1 MSIMLKSTNST
12 NTIDKTERVLAHP
25 LRTVDY
31 RFFNKLFKAT
41 QETHSYNMTKSHS
54 KTLFSR
60 YNPGQ
65 TDKQSNDGVYSQKSY
80 KCNDNVRAKQ
90 NVFL

>member
-31 RFFNKLFKAT
+31 RFPT
-41 QETHSYNMTKSHS
+41 SYS
-54 KTLFSR
+54 KQRRKHIPTI
-60 YNPGQ
+60 
-65 TDKQSNDGVYSQKSY
+65 
-80 KCNDNVRAKQ
+80 
-90 NVFL
+90 